1 MSYEHAKLSSVTK
14 NLSLLYVEDE
24 KDTREQYENIF
35 NLLYKEVKSV
45 ENGQVALE
53 VFKNQKYDLIITD
66 LTMPK
71 MNGID
76 LITEILKINP
86 EQHIIIMTA
95 HNTSENLKNTI
106 EFQVDGILLKPIIM
120 DKLFQLLY
128 KVSHLVDIDKKDIQN
143 KEESGKLTNL
153 LENNNQALFLVVVDK
168 LSEIVRHFGIETKK
182 IIVDSVKEHLSNFG
196 VEDDNMLQIDNDVIV
211 CGVDKQ
217 YIDQVLEAAQAFI
230 NHNNSLIVGFKNLK
244 IYITLSYGVVLVK
257 QKSSTPNMNE
267 EFLNH
272 VNSIVYNI
280 KNDVNSNLVVKMD
293 VDMEEAKKNNAL
305 TWLGVT
311 LEALKQKTVIPFY
324 QPIVDIN
331 TMETVSYEV
340 FARIK
345 QGNKYILPEFFI
357 DLSQKAGI
365 LEEISQSVFKQSF
378 ETLALTA
385 FPFHINLTDTEW
397 KNSAMKDYLVYLS
410 NQYKVDFNRIIL
422 DIINYESLNPSSI
435 IVKSLL
441 ELKSLGC
448 KIAFKEFASANIN
461 IELLSILKPEYIK
474 INQLFLQKSS
484 TDPNMKTGLLFLL
497 DYASKIGIKSILV
510 GVENEETL
518 SEGRKLN
525 IQYAQGYFIKQP
537 SDSL

>member
-1 MSYEHAKLSSVTK
+1 MSDELTKLSSVTK
-14 NLSLLYVEDE
+14 DLSLLYVEDE

-35 NLLYKEVKSV
+35 NLLYREVKSV

-53 VFKNQKYDLIITD
+53 AFKNQKYDLIITD

-106 EFQVDGILLKPIIM
+106 EFQVDGILLKPIVM

-128 KVSHLVDIDKKDIQN
+128 KVSHLIDIDKKDIQN

-153 LENNNQALFLVVVDK
+153 LENNNQALFLVVVDRF
-168 LSEIVRHFGIETKK
+168 SEIVRHFGVETKK
-182 IIVDSVKEHLSNFG
+182 IIIDSVKEHLSNFG

-211 CGVDKQ
+211 CSVDKH
-217 YIDQVLEAAQAFI
+217 YTDQILEAAQAFI
-230 NHNNSLIVGFKNLK
+230 NHNNSLIIGFKNLK

-257 QKSSTPNMNE
+257 QKSNTLDMNE

-311 LEALKQKTVIPFY
+311 LEALKQKTIIPFY

-331 TMETVSYEV
+331 TMEIVSYEV

-345 QGNKYILPEFFI
+345 QGNRYILPEFFI

-365 LEEISQSVFKQSF
+365 LEEISHNVFKQSF
-378 ETLALTA
+378 ETLAPTA
-385 FPFHINLTDTEW
+385 FPFHINLTDAEW
-397 KNSAMKDYLVYLS
+397 KNSAMKDYIVYLS
-410 NQYKVDFNRIIL
+410 NQYKVGFDRIIL
-422 DIINYESLNPSSI
+422 DIINYESLNPSSV

-441 ELKSLGC
+441 ELKALGC

-474 INQLFLQKSS
+474 INQVFLQKSS

-510 GVENEETL
+510 GVESEEIL